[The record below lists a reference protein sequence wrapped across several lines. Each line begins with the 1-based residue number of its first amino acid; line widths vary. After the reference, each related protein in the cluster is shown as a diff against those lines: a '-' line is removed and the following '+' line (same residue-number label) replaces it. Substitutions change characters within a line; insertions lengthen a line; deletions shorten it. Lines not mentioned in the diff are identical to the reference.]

1 MRDIIRELIRAE
13 LQEYGD
19 TITELTEEID
29 EVHRR
34 LRNMIRLGVC
44 SEANKTTVKVKHGD
58 NETPAIK
65 WFSASAGDVCEY
77 RRPSVG
83 EQCLLLNY
91 AAGDNSSQTFALFG
105 VFSNKFPAPSEKAS
119 EHKRI
124 YPDGTDITYD
134 HETHKLTVVMTS
146 GTADFV
152 VPDKVTFD
160 TAELHCTGK
169 VIIDKDMLV
178 KESIKSNKEITD
190 KTRSMSADRGIY
202 NDHNHMHGTPK
213 TSPANQRQ

>member
-1 MRDIIRELIRAE
+1 MREIIRSLIRAE

-29 EVHRR
+29 DLHRR
-34 LRNMIRLGVC
+34 LRNMIRVGVC
-44 SEANKTTVKVKHGD
+44 IETGKTTVKVKHGD
-58 NETPAIK
+58 NETPHIK
-65 WFSASAGDVCEY
+65 WFAASSGDVREY

-91 AAGDNSSQTFALFG
+91 AAGDNSSQSFALFG

-134 HETHKLTVVMTS
+134 HEAHKLTVVMKS

-152 VPDKVTFD
+152 VPEKVTFD

-169 VIIDKDMLV
+169 VIVDKDMLV
-178 KESIKSNKEITD
+178 KGNIKSNKDITD
-190 KTRSMSADRGIY
+190 KTRSMSDDRDIY
-202 NDHNHMHGTPK
+202 NTHDHNHGTPK
-213 TSPANQRQ
+213 TSSANQLQ

>member
-1 MRDIIRELIRAE
+1 MRELIRSLIRAE

-29 EVHRR
+29 ELHRR
-34 LRNMIRLGVC
+34 LRNMIRVGVC
-44 SEANKTTVKVKHGD
+44 SEASKTTVKVKHGD
-58 NETPAIK
+58 NETPQIK
-65 WFSASAGDVCEY
+65 WFAANAGEVREY

-105 VFSNKFPAPSEKAS
+105 VFSNQFSAPSETAS

-134 HETHKLTVVMTS
+134 HEAHKLTVIMQS

-152 VPDKVTFD
+152 VPEKVTFD
-160 TAELHCTGK
+160 TAELYCTGR
-169 VIIDKDMLV
+169 VVVDKDMLV
-178 KESIKSNKEITD
+178 KDSIKSNKEITD
-190 KTRSMSADRGIY
+190 KTRSMSDDRDIY
-202 NDHNHMHGTPK
+202 NGHDHNHGTPK
-213 TSPANQRQ
+213 TSPANQQQ